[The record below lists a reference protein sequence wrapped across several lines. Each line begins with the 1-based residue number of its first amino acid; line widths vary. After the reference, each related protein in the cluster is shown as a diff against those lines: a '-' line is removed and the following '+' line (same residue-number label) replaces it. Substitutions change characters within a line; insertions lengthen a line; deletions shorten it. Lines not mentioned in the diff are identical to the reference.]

1 MCMSFSVPEAEAVGP
16 SDCGEPVAVGSV
28 LPLESVTV
36 GGPSVTS
43 LGIVSVIS
51 LGIVSV
57 ISVGGAVGVAVG
69 SGVAVATIGGSAT
82 IVGSAIIVEEKCSIF
97 SVLVLSTLTSR
108 RRRNL

>member
-16 SDCGEPVAVGSV
+16 SDCGWLDEPVAVGSV

-43 LGIVSVIS
+43 LGIVSVIIS
-51 LGIVSV
+51 VGIVSV

-69 SGVAVATIGGSAT
+69 SGVAVATIGGSMVGMAT
-82 IVGSAIIVEEKCSIF
+82 IVGSAI
-97 SVLVLSTLTSR
+97 
-108 RRRNL
+108 

>member
-16 SDCGEPVAVGSV
+16 SDCGWLDEPVAVGSV

-51 LGIVSV
+51 
-57 ISVGGAVGVAVG
+57 VGGAVGVAVG
-69 SGVAVATIGGSAT
+69 SGVAVATIGGSMVGMAT
-82 IVGSAIIVEEKCSIF
+82 IVGSAI
-97 SVLVLSTLTSR
+97 
-108 RRRNL
+108 